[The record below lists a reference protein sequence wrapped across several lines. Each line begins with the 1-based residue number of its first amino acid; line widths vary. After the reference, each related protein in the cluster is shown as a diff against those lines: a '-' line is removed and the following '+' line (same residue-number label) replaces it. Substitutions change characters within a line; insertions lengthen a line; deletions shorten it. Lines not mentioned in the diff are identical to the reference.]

1 VVDDLTWLALH
12 QLLHQCGGV
21 RERYERLGI
30 EPELSL
36 AFSVR
41 SGPGTYAILLGSGV
55 SRAAGV
61 PTGWEV
67 TLRDSFKTTEFG

>member
-1 VVDDLTWLALH
+1 MS
-12 QLLHQCGGV
+12 
-21 RERYERLGI
+21 RLGI

-36 AFSVR
+36 AFSVH

-67 TLRDSFKTTEFG
+67 TLDLVHRGGSLPPFILGPMSRKPSQTTTEGI